1 MSEWGHDFRREFRE
15 LGSLRDLLPGVPFL
29 ALTATATAR
38 VRGDIAAS
46 LRLRGAHNALTS
58 FDRPNLFLEAKTG
71 AAVAEVVALV
81 KAARE
86 GSVIVYVPT
95 RDGVERTAG
104 ALREAGV
111 ARVEFYHGSLGAAQR
126 DAAHA
131 AFAEDRCRVMVATVA
146 FGMGIDKKDV
156 RHVIHFG
163 APKSL
168 EAYYQEAGRA
178 GRDGLPA
185 KCTLMWSGS
194 DFTKNDFYTAGVD
207 SAQQKEAIVAAV
219 AAVRSYA
226 ASPGCRRSALLRH
239 FGESGPAGRCGG
251 CDNCLAPSS
260 ERDLGREA
268 RLLLAAVDQTGGCF
282 GAGVPIGVLRGSRS
296 ADIIKPGREF
306 DKRAAVFG
314 AGRQKSDKWWRALF
328 DAALADGLLAPRTI
342 TGGRNATVYGLSPKG
357 RAALAAPPDTPM
369 IMPASKEMLAE
380 EAASG
385 GSGAGG
391 SPGIGGGG
399 AGGAA
404 CPALFDAL
412 RAWRS
417 KKASDEKKPAYVYL
431 SDLAMDAITT
441 AKPRSLA
448 ALRGIPGVGPAK
460 VDSYGDALLELVE
473 RFGDSPP
480 AAGAGAPAAAGPAA
494 PSGGVALSAAEEALL
509 AELVACRGALAARLK
524 ARPEHLLEL
533 PALRQLASRR
543 PSQLAGP
550 HGLEGVEGV
559 NAFLLARCGAELL
572 AALAAGASRHGLE
585 LDAGKAAAER
595 MAAERRARLE
605 ASNAAAAAT
614 FGAMGMRSPPL
625 QLPRAAPRALPGA
638 APLGPAAASSL
649 EAWRAG
655 LSIAAVAAAKCD
667 SFGAPK
673 PAQPGTVLSHLLDA
687 ARAGVELD
695 WARLARDAGLGA
707 PAMFPPAQ
715 LAAAV
720 AAAAQAA
727 PPGEPL
733 KLRAVRDLLPA
744 AQADALDAACRGAT
758 WDAIKVV
765 IAAAELGV
773 DLEAAL
779 RADGAAE
786 APHDAAEHAADG
798 SGHKRPREAENI
810 PAGAGA
816 TREAVVAHCTANGGA
831 SRAELAAA
839 FGEAGLD
846 DAIGAAAESFELYEK
861 AGRWMPM

>member
-38 VRGDIAAS
+38 VRHDIAAS

-71 AAVAEVVALV
+71 AAVAEVVSLV

-95 RDGVERTAG
+95 RDGVERTAQ
-104 ALREAGV
+104 ALRGAGV
-111 ARVEFYHGSLGAAQR
+111 ERVEYYHGSLNAPQR

-185 KCTLMWSGS
+185 KCTLMWSGA
-194 DFTKNDFYTAGVD
+194 DFTKNDFYTSGVD

-226 ASPGCRRSALLRH
+226 ASPGCRRAALLRH
-239 FGESGPAGRCGG
+239 FGEAGPEGRCGG
-251 CDNCLAPSS
+251 CDNCAAPSS

-282 GAGVPIGVLRGSRS
+282 GAGVPLGVLRGSRG
-296 ADIIKPGREF
+296 ADIVKPGREF

-314 AGRQKSDKWWRALF
+314 AGRQKSEKWWRALF

-369 IMPASKEMLAE
+369 MMPASKEMLAE

-385 GSGAGG
+385 SSAGG
-391 SPGIGGGG
+391 SPGGG

-404 CPALFDAL
+404 CPALFEAL
-412 RAWRS
+412 RSWRS
-417 KKASDEKKPAYVYL
+417 KKASDEKKPPYVYL
-431 SDLAMDAITT
+431 TDVTLEAITA

-473 RFGDSPP
+473 QFGDAPP
-480 AAGAGAPAAAGPAA
+480 SAGASGAAAAGPSA
-494 PSGGVALSAAEEALL
+494 PPGGVALNAAEEALL

-543 PSQLAGP
+543 PSQLVGP

-572 AALAAGASRHGLE
+572 AALAAGASRHGLD

-625 QLPRAAPRALPGA
+625 QMMPPRAAPRALPGA
-638 APLGPAAASSL
+638 APLGPAAAASL
-649 EAWRAG
+649 EAWRGGA
-655 LSIAAVAAAKCD
+655 SIVAIAAAKVD
-667 SFGAPK
+667 NFGVPK

-720 AAAAQAA
+720 ASAAAAT
-727 PPGEPL
+727 PPGETL
-733 KLRAVRDLLPA
+733 KLRSVRDLLPA
-744 AQADALDAACRGAT
+744 AQADALDAAKRGAT
-758 WDAIKVV
+758 WDAIKLV

-773 DLEAAL
+773 DLTAAL
-779 RADGAAE
+779 QDGDG
-786 APHDAAEHAADG
+786 APHDAADPAAHG
-798 SGHKRPREAENI
+798 SGHKRPREAEAF

-816 TREAVVAHCTANGGA
+816 TREAVVAHCAANGGA
-831 SRAELAAA
+831 TRAELAAA

-846 DAIGAAAESFELYEK
+846 DAIGAAAESFELYDK
-861 AGRWMPM
+861 GGRWMPM